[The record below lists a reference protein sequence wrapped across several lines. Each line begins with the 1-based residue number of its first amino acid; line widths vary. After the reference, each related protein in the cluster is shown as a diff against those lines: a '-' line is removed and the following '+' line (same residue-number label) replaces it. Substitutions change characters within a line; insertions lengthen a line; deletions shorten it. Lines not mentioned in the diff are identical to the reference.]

1 MSKITTLTTENFV
14 EFTSAGLAVVDFWA
28 TWCGPCKMLA
38 PVFEEVANKL
48 DFAKFG
54 KVDVDNYPDLARQFN
69 IRSIPYVCIF
79 KDGQLIDKIIGFM
92 QEDALCEAISKN
104 Q

>member
-1 MSKITTLTTENFV
+1 MSKITTLTTENFA
-14 EFTSAGLAVVDFWA
+14 EFTSGKLAVVDFWA

-38 PVFEEVANKL
+38 PIFEEVANKL
-48 DFAKFG
+48 DFATFG

-69 IRSIPYVCIF
+69 IRSIPCICVF
-79 KDGQLIDKIIGFM
+79 EDGQLIDKIVGFR
-92 QEDALCEAISKN
+92 QEDELTEAITKL

>member
-1 MSKITTLTTENFV
+1 MSKITTLTTENFA
-14 EFTSAGLAVVDFWA
+14 EFTSADLAVVDFWA

-54 KVDVDNYPDLARQFN
+54 KLDIDNYPELPRQFG
-69 IRSIPYVCIF
+69 IRSIPTIYIF
-79 KDGQLIDKIIGFM
+79 KKGQLVDKIIGFM
-92 QEDALCEAISKN
+92 QEDDLVEAVRKH